1 MNLDVDVEVCV
12 DPGVG
17 KGINE
22 AGETERI
29 QVYPPKRPGVFA
41 IRHWP
46 PNCGPRRDGRVTT
59 GDGGA
64 LLAATSWE
72 LLPGEEE
79 EEPEECDC
87 CGFEDGEKD
96 DGVGG
101 RSRNVDGGDGV
112 QVRVLLLYWNSMASI

>member
-1 MNLDVDVEVCV
+1 MKRTTRSLKRGGRRAIRGRARGLENAAAMMNLDVYVEVRV
-12 DPGVG
+12 NPGVG

-22 AGETERI
+22 AGETERM

-46 PNCGPRRDGRVTT
+46 PNCGLRRDGRVTT

-79 EEPEECDC
+79 EEP
-87 CGFEDGEKD
+87 
-96 DGVGG
+96 
-101 RSRNVDGGDGV
+101 
-112 QVRVLLLYWNSMASI
+112 